1 MEYCE
6 GDLGKLIEA
15 HKKSK
20 KLIEKNVVLNIIKN
34 LCLVFKRNS
43 E

>member
-20 KLIEKNVVLNIIKN
+20 KLIEKK
-34 LCLVFKRNS
+34 CCF
-43 E
+43 EYY